1 MDKQISR
8 DEVTATQYVFG
19 PVPSRRLGRSLGLD
33 LVPFKTCSYDC
44 AYCQLGRTTN
54 KTITRAEYVP
64 TEQILR
70 EVEAAL
76 QTGPPPD
83 YITLAGSGEPTLF
96 RPLDKLIACLKEIT
110 QIPLVILTNGSLLW
124 DEHVR
129 EELAGADII
138 MPSLDAGDDDLF
150 QRLNRP
156 HSEVTFERMVEGLI
170 TFRREF
176 PGAYWLEIMLLAG
189 LTDSPAAIQSLARLV
204 RQIKPDRVYLN
215 TVVRPPA
222 ESWVKPVSAQVLA
235 DAAAAIGSGCEVIT
249 EYNSP
254 IPAQATAGAEK
265 AVLALLRRRPCRL
278 EDLSAGLGMHR
289 NEVLK
294 YLGHLL
300 QIGKI
305 SGEITNEETYYSATR
320 G

>member
-1 MDKQISR
+1 MANTEETLSR
-8 DEVTATQYVFG
+8 YVFG

-54 KTITRAEYVP
+54 KTITRGEYVP
-64 TEQILR
+64 TEQVLR
-70 EVEAAL
+70 EVETVL

-96 RPLDKLIACLKEIT
+96 KPLDKLIAGLKEIT
-110 QIPLVILTNGSLLW
+110 QIPVVILTNGSLLW
-124 DEHVR
+124 DERVR
-129 EELAGADII
+129 AELAQADVI
-138 MPSLDAGDDDLF
+138 MPSLDAGDNDLF
-150 QRLNRP
+150 QRINRP
-156 HSEVTFERMVEGLI
+156 QPEVTFERLVEGLI

-176 PGAYWLEIMLLAG
+176 SGAYWLEIMLLAG
-189 LTDSPAAIQSLARLV
+189 LTDTPAAMQSLAILV
-204 RQIKPDRVYLN
+204 RQIEPDRVYLN
-215 TVVRPPA
+215 TLVRPPA

-235 DAAAAIGSGCEVIT
+235 DAAAALGKGCEIIT
-249 EYNSP
+249 EYNSSVP
-254 IPAQATAGAEK
+254 VESTAGAEK

-300 QIGKI
+300 QTEKI
-305 SGEITNEETYYSATR
+305 SGEITNEETYYAAR
-320 G
+320 RE